1 MRKVL
6 CQKNKAVFI
15 SNSLSFYFVLLF
27 FNMELQFHVFDVLQ
41 LSNYYFTY
49 EHYYHIALSRFLE
62 VAVRR
67 YSQKGVLKHFTKFKG
82 KHLCQSCQSASVC
95 NFIKKETLTQV
106 LSYEFCEIFKNTFF
120 YRIPP
125 VAASGFLVFI
135 LLRACYQEIKIKK
148 LLQKHFEIQK
158 PVI

>member
-15 SNSLSFYFVLLF
+15 SNSVSFYFVLLF

-41 LSNYYFTY
+41 LSIYYFTY

-106 LSYEFCEIFKNTFF
+106 LSYEFCEVSKNTFSDTT
-120 YRIPP
+120 PP
-125 VAASGFLVFI
+125 VANSGPATNSSYFVQDCPNKNPEFL
-135 LLRACYQEIKIKK
+135 
-148 LLQKHFEIQK
+148 
-158 PVI
+158 